1 MARTPS
7 VPRLTRVSG
16 ISLHMQSPDHLVAEP
31 GSALMEAGVHKP
43 RPAYWIH
50 SPSIC
55 WAAQRRVPDRI
66 IRVLQPSPHTR
77 CCNVEVPVNE
87 IEPKQLLV
95 QLLDSVEL
103 LAAPA
108 DEQIAWIEA
117 KNVPISELILQ
128 YGDVYPIFCSRLC
141 ENAVI
146 DELDIRC
153 LESVK
158 AAIYNLEQSPGDDLT
173 ANLDPI
179 RQAPEWEAVRNSV

>member
-1 MARTPS
+1 M
-7 VPRLTRVSG
+7 
-16 ISLHMQSPDHLVAEP
+16 
-31 GSALMEAGVHKP
+31 
-43 RPAYWIH
+43 
-50 SPSIC
+50 
-55 WAAQRRVPDRI
+55 
-66 IRVLQPSPHTR
+66 
-77 CCNVEVPVNE
+77 NE

-108 DEQIAWIEA
+108 NEQIAWIEA

-173 ANLDPI
+173 SNLDPI
-179 RQAPEWEAVRNSV
+179 REAPEWEAVRNSARGALASIKRHRE